1 MAKTAVGV
9 AAAALAALYVY
20 KRRLRQRPTTP
31 KPREPPSWPKVPL
44 KLSENANELFS
55 VCRLRYQVY
64 VGELKRQN
72 YSYVDDIEQVIE
84 DPCDA
89 EEGVQNWF
97 VAHPEPS
104 EWEAFV
110 RKAAAPP
117 ATPPPPG
124 HGIAPMLSDVAEEPI
139 DFVPAVGCVRLHVP
153 VPPKYRDMFST
164 EDAAI
169 WGAFASTPTAF
180 CFFSRFMVHAAFR
193 GRTLGYA
200 DALYACA
207 AREARRAGARF
218 LLLNCTPA
226 LAPMYE
232 AKGFVRYK
240 PCVWDG
246 GMGLQVPMALVL
258 DDLPSLVAAD
268 RTSAMAAALRASAS
282 ELPSFPDAA
291 AVAWLAALAARRPAV
306 LIRHAEYDAFRSFLA
321 ECGMARDKPL
331 GFYAG
336 LTPAEEAELYA
347 KVPSAFGVLD
357 VPAGCMLSRAGD
369 VRDESFL
376 VLRGAVVVDG
386 LETVGLGGMIGE
398 SAFLS
403 GQKRAC
409 DIRCKASSAAD
420 LAGPADEH
428 TSVLLL
434 VVSRI
439 GFQKAMKVAPEVA
452 VKFLWNVAHEL
463 SVRFTARNEL
473 FKATAL
479 ELKASKASAD
489 FEVSKL
495 LKLVA
500 KPPAARRGAERA
512 GATFEEVSSKGSMAL
527 RRLRQHSRA
536 NLGLGIS
543 GGIRPG
549 NKLAESAAV
558 LPNKVAESESTLN
571 IRPGKKL
578 GESADF

>member
-1 MAKTAVGV
+1 
-9 AAAALAALYVY
+9 
-20 KRRLRQRPTTP
+20 
-31 KPREPPSWPKVPL
+31 
-44 KLSENANELFS
+44 
-55 VCRLRYQVY
+55 
-64 VGELKRQN
+64 
-72 YSYVDDIEQVIE
+72 
-84 DPCDA
+84 
-89 EEGVQNWF
+89 
-97 VAHPEPS
+97 
-104 EWEAFV
+104 
-110 RKAAAPP
+110 
-117 ATPPPPG
+117 
-124 HGIAPMLSDVAEEPI
+124 
-139 DFVPAVGCVRLHVP
+139 
-153 VPPKYRDMFST
+153 
-164 EDAAI
+164 
-169 WGAFASTPTAF
+169 
-180 CFFSRFMVHAAFR
+180 
-193 GRTLGYA
+193 
-200 DALYACA
+200 
-207 AREARRAGARF
+207 
-218 LLLNCTPA
+218 
-226 LAPMYE
+226 
-232 AKGFVRYK
+232 
-240 PCVWDG
+240 
-246 GMGLQVPMALVL
+246 
-258 DDLPSLVAAD
+258 
-268 RTSAMAAALRASAS
+268 MAAALRASAS

-409 DIRCKASSAAD
+409 DIRCKATSGAD
-420 LAGPADEH
+420 LTSPDES
-428 TSVLLL
+428 SVLLL

-558 LPNKVAESESTLN
+558 LPNKRSTETLETLN